1 MSAYPKIKLPLTG
14 TISGGIFT
22 GLVNGVILGTYLGAY
37 FHSVLQYKNKAQR

>member
-1 MSAYPKIKLPLTG
+1 MSAAPKIKLSLTG

-22 GLVNGVILGTYLGAY
+22 DLVNGVILGAYLDAF